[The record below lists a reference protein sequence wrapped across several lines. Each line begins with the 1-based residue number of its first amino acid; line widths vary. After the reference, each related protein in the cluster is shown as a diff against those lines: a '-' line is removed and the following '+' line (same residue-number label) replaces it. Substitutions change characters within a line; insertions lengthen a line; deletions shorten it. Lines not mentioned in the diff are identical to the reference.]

1 MRSKE
6 AFEHYGLNSQ
16 PGWSLVANHSSSDA
30 DIRLTVFDF
39 MNRQKVA
46 LREAVE
52 VCKSDVKLM
61 PLLKNLEAYESLIVE
76 TYEANRHL
84 ISAEHRRTLDDLSTV
99 TRNNT
104 IRHMWLTAVNERI
117 AEKFTVMDF
126 NNELDTFMYNEMLAN
141 ERVIAYTM
149 NYLSSFTYYSKFLE
163 EDLFN
168 YEDEN
173 EEDFTITPAPEA
185 NADYD
190 FSLDRVASR
199 TAMTSVNRWE
209 VGLDA
214 HRMVSVK
221 LNGKDIRVSSI
232 KLESEPGSF
241 VKLDLS
247 VLIVPGSDI
256 LNFTNADL
264 TVSNNA
270 VRADVNSRYLD
281 L

>member
-6 AFEHYGLNSQ
+6 AFEHYGLYSQ

-30 DIRLTVFDF
+30 DNRLTVFDF

-52 VCKSDVKLM
+52 VCKSDFRLTR
-61 PLLKNLEAYESLIVE
+61 LLKNLEAYASLIVE
-76 TYEANRHL
+76 TYEANRNL
-84 ISAEHRRTLDDLSTV
+84 ISAEYRRALNDLAAV
-99 TRNNT
+99 TSNNT
-104 IRHMWLTAVNERI
+104 IRYMWLAAVNEKI
-117 AEKFTVMDF
+117 AEKFSVTNF
-126 NNELDTFMYNEMLAN
+126 SNELDSFMYSEMLAN
-141 ERVIAYTM
+141 EKVIDYTM
-149 NYLSSFTYYSKFLE
+149 NYLSSFTDYSKLLE
-163 EDLFN
+163 EDVFN
-168 YEDEN
+168 YEY
-173 EEDFTITPAPEA
+173 EEDFTITPAPETS
-185 NADYD
+185 ADYD

-199 TAMTSVNRWE
+199 TAMASVNRWE

-221 LNGKDIRVSSI
+221 LNGQDIRVSSI
-232 KLESEPGSF
+232 KLESEPGNLI
-241 VKLDLS
+241 KLDLS